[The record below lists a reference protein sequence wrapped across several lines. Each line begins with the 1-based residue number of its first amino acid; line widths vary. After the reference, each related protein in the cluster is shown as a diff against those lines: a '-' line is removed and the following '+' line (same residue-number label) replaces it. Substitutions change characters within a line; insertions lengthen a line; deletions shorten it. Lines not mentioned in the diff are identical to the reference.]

1 MEHPKGAAVDG
12 IGVLEGFLH
21 VGVFP
26 VGATQ
31 KATGVGE
38 GWKVF
43 SITFECGTDIVVEVG
58 MGNDKVSNVLRTNA
72 FLEELI

>member
-1 MEHPKGAAVDG
+1 
-12 IGVLEGFLH
+12 LH
-21 VGVFP
+21 IGVFP

-31 KATGVGE
+31 IAAGVGE

-43 SITFECGTDIVVEVG
+43 SIAFGCGADIVVEMG
-58 MGNDKVSNVLRTNA
+58 MGDDEVGNVLRTNV